1 MSIDYKTK
9 LNRLEIRARNSYT
22 VNEVYEK
29 DLNSFEITNFLKSQK
44 KIPIKNIISV
54 IKLSKVYNLPIGY
67 VMKSANSNDIVGF
80 VGTLFSKKKNEELTC
95 NIHSWIVHPSHR
107 LYSFFLI
114 SKLLKKKAL
123 LTALTPV
130 VSLKGLLTKLG
141 FQKKIIYEKFLLNIV
156 PFSLK
161 QNKFQMIKINNHNNL
176 IEIELMNKT
185 LNENILLIGSVS
197 IKKKI
202 KVFKL
207 LSINKINIFQEN
219 FSEIINLISSQFNLF
234 FFSEYILDESKN
246 FIPMNNILSFRKKRE
261 IFLKSGLI
269 IDKND
274 LFYSDLAF

>member
-1 MSIDYKTK
+1 MIIDYKTK

-22 VNEVYEK
+22 VNEVYKK

-44 KIPIKNIISV
+44 KIPIKNIINV
-54 IKLSKVYNLPIGY
+54 IKISKDNNLPIGY
-67 VMKSANSNDIVGF
+67 VMKSVNSNDIVGF
-80 VGTLFSKKKNEELTC
+80 VGTLFSQKKNQEPVC
-95 NIHSWIVHPSHR
+95 NIHSWIVHPLHR

-141 FQKKIIYEKFLLNIV
+141 FRKKIIYEKFLLNLI
-156 PFSLK
+156 PFSLR
-161 QNKFQMIKINNHNNL
+161 QNRFEIIKINNQNNL

-185 LNENILLIGSVS
+185 LNENILLAGSIS

-207 LSINKINIFQEN
+207 LSVNKINIFQEN

-234 FFSEYILDESKN
+234 FFSEYILDESRN
-246 FIPMNNILSFRKKRE
+246 FTPIKNILSFRKKRE
-261 IFLKSGLI
+261 IFLKPGFT